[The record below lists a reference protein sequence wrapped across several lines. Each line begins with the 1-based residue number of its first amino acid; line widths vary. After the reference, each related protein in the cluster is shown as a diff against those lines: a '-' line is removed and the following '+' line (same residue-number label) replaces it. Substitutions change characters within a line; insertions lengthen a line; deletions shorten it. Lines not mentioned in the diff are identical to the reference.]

1 MVMLTKHFSAII
13 EQEGS
18 SQREHKLI
26 SNLRGEHGM
35 VGLSIYTIK
44 AMHTDHVCTC
54 LILVSDQ

>member
-35 VGLSIYTIK
+35 VGLSIYTK
-44 AMHTDHVCTC
+44 ENLYTDHVCTY
-54 LILVSDQ
+54 LVSKSDY